1 MTAIR
6 LNRYLQSK
14 ITYVT
19 VISQLVRD
27 RFVQIH
33 ISDIFSYS
41 VTFIGKKEKKSDSD
55 EEIRLLVYSKKTKV
69 VQR

>member
-27 RFVQIH
+27 RFVHIH

-41 VTFIGKKEKKSDSD
+41 VTFIGKKEKSDSD

-69 VQR
+69 EQR

>member
-41 VTFIGKKEKKSDSD
+41 VTFIGKKKTSDSD

-69 VQR
+69 EQR